1 MLKLPPD
8 LLAECNR
15 YWPVDE
21 ALQSTNSQKIYDPND
36 ITVVTAFFD
45 LGRGEWK
52 VDGEK
57 KSPFQRSTD
66 RYLEYFSHLA
76 KLKNP
81 LVIFVAPELAPRVLE
96 LREQAGL
103 AGLTTIFTIADL
115 FGMAKIAELAVEV
128 QSKMTPA
135 FRASTRAPLS
145 PEYNY
150 SKYVVLDALK
160 SIFVTTAI
168 AAKAIRT
175 QQVAWL
181 DFGYCRDGKCFDASL
196 PWRFDTGGLMNLFH
210 MRPIDDLP
218 IFKVVQRGYVYFQG
232 GCKIGP
238 VSLWPGFATAIDTAL
253 AGLLGADLVD
263 DEQTLVFMA
272 WRANPKLFRI
282 YAMDRRDWR
291 VAIRFFNETRLG
303 EDVAFTDYKFI
314 KAVKDARAY
323 APCKNALLR
332 TMRFLDKFV

>member
-8 LLAECNR
+8 LFAECNR

-21 ALQSTNSQKIYDPND
+21 DSNSQEVYGPND
-36 ITVVTAFFD
+36 ITIVTAFFD

-52 VDGEK
+52 VNGK
-57 KSPFQRSTD
+57 KQSPFQRSTD
-66 RYLEYFSHLA
+66 RYIEYFSYLA

-81 LVIFVAPELAPRVLE
+81 VVIFVSLELAPRILE
-96 LREQAGL
+96 LRQHAGL
-103 AGLTTIFTIADL
+103 ASLTTIFTIADL
-115 FGMAKIAELAVEV
+115 FGIAKIAELGAEV
-128 QSKMTPA
+128 QSKMTSA
-135 FRASTRAPLS
+135 FRAATRAPLS

-168 AAKAIRT
+168 AAKVIRT
-175 QQVAWL
+175 KQVAWL
-181 DFGYCRDGKCFDASL
+181 DFGYCRDEKCFDASQS
-196 PWRFDTGGLMNLFH
+196 WRFDTGGLMNIFH

-218 IFKVVQRGYVYFQG
+218 IFKVVLRGYVYFQG

-238 VSLWPGFATAIDTAL
+238 VHLWPGFATAIDTAL

-263 DEQTLVFMA
+263 DEQTLVLMA

-282 YAMDRRDWR
+282 HAMDRRDWR

-303 EDVAFTDYKFI
+303 EDVAFTDHKFI
-314 KAVKDARAY
+314 KAVKDAKAY
-323 APCKNALLR
+323 SLCKNVILR